1 MIDPA
6 SIRTASFSLT
16 PTGYNPEEVDR
27 FLAELADATPGS
39 IELAELRN
47 ASFSLT
53 PTGYNP
59 EEVDQFLGSIADQ
72 LADAPAPQPEP
83 FQREEQPVP
92 VYDDERGFEP
102 AADVEPEPVAE
113 VDHEDEPEAEIEDD
127 ADEVYQ
133 PVAEVEADEQPV
145 AAEHDGWHQSEVAV
159 EPEPEP
165 ELVLV
170 ESIPDEPAG
179 EPPVASLP
187 EPVVAERP
195 HADLGSL
202 SAAVET
208 AVESLESFVKNE
220 LHNLR
225 EVSALEIDDILAE
238 RQRLIEDATKR
249 RPASHR
255 RGQRPRREDREQGTQ
270 GGRPP
275 APAGRA
281 GAARG
286 ARTLRAVARRPRC
299 PGPGPR
305 DRDPRAGGG
314 PSA

>member
-39 IELAELRN
+39 IDLAELRN

-72 LADAPAPQPEP
+72 LADAPPSQPEP

-92 VYDDERGFEP
+92 VYDAERGFEP
-102 AADVEPEPVAE
+102 AADVEHEPVAE
-113 VDHEDEPEAEIEDD
+113 VHHEAEVEDD
-127 ADEVYQ
+127 AEDEADDVYQ
-133 PVAEVEADEQPV
+133 PVAEVEADEEPV
-145 AAEHDGWHQSEVAV
+145 AAEHDGWHQPEVAV
-159 EPEPEP
+159 ESEPEP

-170 ESIPDEPAG
+170 ESIPDEPTG

-202 SAAVET
+202 SAAAT
-208 AVESLESFVKNE
+208 RARTNRIKAGDSAVTVVGRAHHHDRQQLV
-220 LHNLR
+220 
-225 EVSALEIDDILAE
+225 DAE
-238 RQRLIEDATKR
+238 AEARGHDRKR
-249 RPASHR
+249 DP
-255 RGQRPRREDREQGTQ
+255 
-270 GGRPP
+270 PP
-275 APAGRA
+275 ARNTKLAWG
-281 GAARG
+281 
-286 ARTLRAVARRPRC
+286 
-299 PGPGPR
+299 
-305 DRDPRAGGG
+305 
-314 PSA
+314 